1 MPSLSALG
9 MVMLRKGMEDEKQV
23 RQIWREKLVKNK
35 AKTPLHQIDE
45 SFRSCLAVPSAR
57 DMVQSKVMRSLLVE
71 WEGTFQ

>member
-9 MVMLRKGMEDEKQV
+9 MVMRRKGMEDEKQV

-35 AKTPLHQIDE
+35 RKTLLHQIDE
-45 SFRSCLAVPSAR
+45 SFKSCLAVPGVR
-57 DMVQSKVMRSLLVE
+57 EMVQSKVIRRLLVK